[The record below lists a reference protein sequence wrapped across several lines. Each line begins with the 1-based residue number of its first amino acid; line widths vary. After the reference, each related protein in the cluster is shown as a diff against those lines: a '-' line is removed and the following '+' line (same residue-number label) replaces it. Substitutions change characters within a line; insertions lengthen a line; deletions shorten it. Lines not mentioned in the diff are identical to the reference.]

1 MSTHRS
7 YFSKNNTIINDK
19 FVNTGR
25 NPITDIYFGS
35 SLDSISSPGYTR
47 FIFDLDLN
55 PLFNKISDG
64 VITTDCVNNMTHI
77 LTMTNTIRFD
87 EDLLNTYNSDERRRS
102 SSFDLIL
109 FRIPQTCNNFS
120 PTPTP
125 TPTLTPTPTSTTV
138 TPTPTPTTATPTPT
152 PTTTSTPTPTPTK
165 TPTPTTT
172 TTPTPTTT
180 NTPTPTPTNA
190 TPTPTPTPT
199 RTPTTPTPTPTT
211 TPTSVTPTPTPTL
224 TRTPTPTPTQQC
236 IPHPQYWDE
245 GVGYDINDT
254 KLGIDTPAG
263 IAIYSQPQIDNN
275 FSKRPS
281 NWYQTDNFN
290 LWSEPGMYSNTNTSS
305 FVNFNDLHI
314 VDVQHFDKGNEDI
327 NFDMTNEI
335 NGIINGSITGVTGWG
350 IAYRPEFELITGL
363 TSNYSVS
370 FFTRHTQTFYEPFL
384 LTTYNDLIKDDR
396 NLFVERTPNKLFLF
410 AYVDGDLVTLDENPI
425 VNILDPNGDPIPSL
439 SGLTT
444 CSRTKG
450 IYEVSIPSMSGYST
464 PCQFTDVWSNIIYN
478 GIELPSVENEFTLR
492 PYKNRIMIGS
502 ESREPEIFGFD
513 FYGIK
518 QDEKILNTD
527 IRKVGV
533 SIKKAYTTKQLLQN
547 INAFYRVYVREGNTE
562 VQVQDWT
569 SINRTPNEY
578 YFIFDTTDKI
588 PNEYYIDIKVNISGI
603 TDTYK
608 KTIKFLIVN
617 KK

>member
-25 NPITDIYFGS
+25 NPITDIYFGN
-35 SLDSISSPGYTR
+35 SLDSVSSSGYTR
-47 FIFDLDLN
+47 FIFDLDLI
-55 PLFNKISDG
+55 PLVNKISDG

-109 FRIPQTCNNFS
+109 FRIPQTCNNYS
-120 PTPTP
+120 PTPTPTPTTVTPTPTPTTVTPTPTPTRTLTPTPTLTPTRTLTPTPTPTTVTPTPTPTRTTPTP
-125 TPTLTPTPTSTTV
+125 TPTLTPTPT
-138 TPTPTPTTATPTPT
+138 
-152 PTTTSTPTPTPTK
+152 
-165 TPTPTTT
+165 
-172 TTPTPTTT
+172 
-180 NTPTPTPTNA
+180 
-190 TPTPTPTPT
+190 
-199 RTPTTPTPTPTT
+199 RTP
-211 TPTSVTPTPTPTL
+211 
-224 TRTPTPTPTQQC
+224 TPTPTPTQQC
-236 IPHPQYWDE
+236 IPYPQYWDE
-245 GVGYDINDT
+245 GVGYDVNDT
-254 KLGIDTPAG
+254 SL
-263 IAIYSQPQIDNN
+263 AINNPTGSAAYTQPQIDNN

-281 NWYQTDNFN
+281 NWYQTDNFT

-305 FVNFNDLHI
+305 FVNFNDLEI
-314 VDVQHFDKGNEDI
+314 IDIQHFDKGNEDI

-335 NGIINGSITGVTGWG
+335 NGILNGSITGVTGWG
-350 IAYRPEFELITGL
+350 VAYRPEFELITGL

-384 LTTYNDLIKDDR
+384 LTTYNDLITDDR
-396 NLFVERTPNKLFLF
+396 NLFVEKTPNKLFLF
-410 AYVDGDLVTLDENPI
+410 AYVDGDLVTLDETPI
-425 VNILDPNGDPIPSL
+425 VNILDPNGDPISSL

-444 CSRTKG
+444 CQRTKG
-450 IYEVSIPSMSGYST
+450 IYEVSIPSISGYST
-464 PCQFTDVWSNIIYN
+464 PCQFTDVWTNVIYD
-478 GIELPSVENEFTLR
+478 GIQLPSIENEFILR

-569 SINRTPNEY
+569 KINRTPNEY
-578 YFIFDTTDKI
+578 YFIFDTRDKI
-588 PNEYYIDIKVNISGI
+588 PNEYYIDIKVNTSGI

-608 KTIKFLIVN
+608 RTIKFLIVN

>member
-35 SLDSISSPGYTR
+35 SLDSVSSSGYTR

-55 PLFNKISDG
+55 PLINKISDG
-64 VITTDCVNNMTHI
+64 VITTDCVNNMTHN

-109 FRIPQTCNNFS
+109 FRIPQTCNNYS

-125 TPTLTPTPTSTTV
+125 TPTLTPTPSSTTV
-138 TPTPTPTTATPTPT
+138 TPTPTPTSVTPT
-152 PTTTSTPTPTPTK
+152 PTTTK
-165 TPTPTTT
+165 TP
-172 TTPTPTTT
+172 
-180 NTPTPTPTNA
+180 TPTPTPTN
-190 TPTPTPTPT
+190 TPTQTNTPTPT
-199 RTPTTPTPTPTT
+199 RTPTTPTPTPTQ
-211 TPTSVTPTPTPTL
+211 

-245 GVGYDINDT
+245 GVGYDVNNTSSGINSPT
-254 KLGIDTPAG
+254 GL
-263 IAIYSQPQIDNN
+263 AIYSQPLIDNT
-275 FSKRPS
+275 FSTRPS
-281 NWYQTDNFN
+281 NWFQTDNFT

-314 VDVQHFDKGNEDI
+314 VDIQHFDKGNEDI

-384 LTTYNDLIKDDR
+384 LTTYNDLITDDR

-410 AYVDGDLVTLDENPI
+410 AYVDGDLVTLDETPI

-444 CSRTKG
+444 CQRTKG
-450 IYEVSIPSMSGYST
+450 VYEVSIPSMSGYST
-464 PCQFTDVWSNIIYN
+464 PCQFTDVWTNIIYN
-478 GIELPSVENEFTLR
+478 GIELPSIENEFTLR

-502 ESREPEIFGFD
+502 ESKEPEIFGFD

-569 SINRTPNEY
+569 KINRTPNEY
-578 YFIFDTTDKI
+578 YFIFDTRDKI
-588 PNEYYIDIKVNISGI
+588 PNEYYIDIKVNTSGI

-608 KTIKFLIVN
+608 RTIKFLIVN

>member
-1 MSTHRS
+1 
-7 YFSKNNTIINDK
+7 
-19 FVNTGR
+19 
-25 NPITDIYFGS
+25 
-35 SLDSISSPGYTR
+35 
-47 FIFDLDLN
+47 
-55 PLFNKISDG
+55 
-64 VITTDCVNNMTHI
+64 
-77 LTMTNTIRFD
+77 
-87 EDLLNTYNSDERRRS
+87 
-102 SSFDLIL
+102 
-109 FRIPQTCNNFS
+109 
-120 PTPTP
+120 
-125 TPTLTPTPTSTTV
+125 
-138 TPTPTPTTATPTPT
+138 
-152 PTTTSTPTPTPTK
+152 
-165 TPTPTTT
+165 
-172 TTPTPTTT
+172 
-180 NTPTPTPTNA
+180 
-190 TPTPTPTPT
+190 
-199 RTPTTPTPTPTT
+199 
-211 TPTSVTPTPTPTL
+211 
-224 TRTPTPTPTQQC
+224 
-236 IPHPQYWDE
+236 
-245 GVGYDINDT
+245 
-254 KLGIDTPAG
+254 
-263 IAIYSQPQIDNN
+263 
-275 FSKRPS
+275 
-281 NWYQTDNFN
+281 
-290 LWSEPGMYSNTNTSS
+290 MYSNTNTSP

-314 VDVQHFDKGNEDI
+314 VDIQHFDKGNEDI

-335 NGIINGSITGVTGWG
+335 NGILNGSITGVTGWG

-384 LTTYNDLIKDDR
+384 LTTYDDLITDNR

-410 AYVDGDLVTLDENPI
+410 AYVDGDLVTLDETPI
-425 VNILDPNGDPIPSL
+425 VNILDPDGDLIPSL

-444 CSRTKG
+444 CQRTKG

-464 PCQFTDVWSNIIYN
+464 PCQFTDVWTNVIYD
-478 GIELPSVENEFTLR
+478 GIQLPSIENEFTLR

-569 SINRTPNEY
+569 KINRTPNEY
-578 YFIFDTTDKI
+578 YFIFDTRDKI
-588 PNEYYIDIKVNISGI
+588 PNEYYIDIKVNTSGI

-608 KTIKFLIVN
+608 RTIKFLIVN